1 MTHMTPI
8 SDEDLILFHYRDGLD
23 AARIAQIEDALFASE
38 PLRERQARIARALAE
53 IDALPAPEADA
64 QFNDRLWRQL
74 EPGLVPSAPIIARE
88 SFRDRLRGW
97 LSPPR
102 LAWAATCVIALA
114 TGVGFY
120 AGRHSAPAPDVVAQA
135 HADDAA
141 MRVLDAY
148 VAAHLRATEGV
159 LVTASNSDSAVL
171 LDGNRELASSLVDA
185 NRLYARAAVRAGNTQ
200 LADFLR
206 QLEPVLISLA
216 NQSPAAPV
224 EVNEGLRDYLRTTDL
239 LFQVRATQ
247 ARLDRNGDRR
257 T

>member
-1 MTHMTPI
+1 MTPI
-8 SDEDLILFHYRDGLD
+8 SDEDLILFHYGDGLD
-23 AARIAQIEDALFASE
+23 PARTAQVVDALLASE
-38 PLRERQARIARALAE
+38 TLRHRQADILHALTE
-53 IDALPAPEADA
+53 VDRLPAPEADA
-64 QFNDRLWRQL
+64 GFSDRVWRQL
-74 EPGLVPSAPIIARE
+74 EARLVARAPVVSRA
-88 SFRDRLRGW
+88 SLRDRLREW
-97 LSPPR
+97 LSAPH
-102 LAWAATCVIALA
+102 LAWAAVCTIALA
-114 TGVGFY
+114 TGLGFY
-120 AGRHSAPAPDVVAQA
+120 AGRRSAPAPDAMAQA
-135 HADDAA
+135 HADAAA

-159 LVTASNSDSAVL
+159 LVTASNSDSSVL
-171 LDGNRELASSLVDA
+171 LDGNRELAASLVDA

-216 NQSPAAPV
+216 NQTPAAPV
-224 EVNEGLRDYLRTTDL
+224 QGNEGLRDYLHSTDL

>member
-1 MTHMTPI
+1 MTPI
-8 SDEDLILFHYRDGLD
+8 SDEDLILCHYRDGLD
-23 AARIAQIEDALFASE
+23 PSRIAQIEDALFASE
-38 PLRERQARIARALAE
+38 PLRERQAWIVRALAE
-53 IDALPAPEADA
+53 VDALPAPEADA
-64 QFNDRLWRQL
+64 DFNARLWRQL
-74 EPGLVPSAPIIARE
+74 EPRLFVGAPVTSRE
-88 SFRDRLRGW
+88 SLRDRLRGW
-97 LSPPR
+97 LSPPH
-102 LAWAATCVIALA
+102 LAWATACVIALA
-114 TGVGFY
+114 TGLGFY
-120 AGRHSAPAPDVVAQA
+120 AGRRSAPAPDAIAQA
-135 HADDAA
+135 HADEAA

-171 LDGNRELASSLVDA
+171 LDGNRELAASLVDA

-216 NQSPAAPV
+216 NQSPAAPIQ
-224 EVNEGLRDYLRTTDL
+224 VNEGLRDYLRTTDL